1 VSIFEKEQA
10 EREKATRRP
19 YTPQELLK
27 IRARR
32 QFSNA
37 GSRLGPIPI
46 EEHWGMIKDETGGP
60 SFDQTTL
67 QEILADAL
75 FCDAKYT
82 YSHTL
87 CLRLAAAPTFWTRI
101 S

>member
-1 VSIFEKEQA
+1 
-10 EREKATRRP
+10 
-19 YTPQELLK
+19 
-27 IRARR
+27 
-32 QFSNA
+32 
-37 GSRLGPIPI
+37 
-46 EEHWGMIKDETGGP
+46 
-60 SFDQTTL
+60 L